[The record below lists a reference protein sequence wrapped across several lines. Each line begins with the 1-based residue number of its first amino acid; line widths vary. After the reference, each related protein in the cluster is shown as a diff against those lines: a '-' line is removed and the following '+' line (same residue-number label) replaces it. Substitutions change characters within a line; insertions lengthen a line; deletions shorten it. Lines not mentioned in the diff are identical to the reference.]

1 MIPSDVAS
9 RLKLAIPDQP
19 APTQPVTPSKNLA
32 DVLSDLVPGQRVLAE
47 IQAMLPNGA
56 YRALVNQRE
65 ITLSLPFSAKAG
77 DSLELEV
84 VDNDGKTALAV
95 VGDRNAGGKTATAS
109 ESVPTTLSQ
118 TGKLIGNLLGGVDE
132 QGRKAAPAP
141 LNGNRPLV
149 DDFPKSA
156 AELAPVLKEAL
167 SKSGVFYEAHQAR
180 WVAGQIQT
188 EQLLQEPQGKLSQ
201 LRPGQSENAS
211 RNGAASA
218 NAADTP
224 STASNADHAKNQLA
238 PQTDQPQARSVNDRT
253 ETGTTNTSPAH
264 ASANDEASRASPTR
278 NQPGTI
284 PNELAPLVQQQL
296 DALATQTFT
305 WQGQIWPGQQMSWEI
320 DEKQGNARRGD
331 GDSSGQWQTR
341 LKLTLPQLGGIEASL
356 RLRPGNEVDI
366 SLSTDRADSES
377 ALEAAATRLKE
388 QFEAAGL
395 NLTQFL
401 VKNGTVTE

>member
-1 MIPSDVAS
+1 MIPTDVAS
-9 RLKLAIPDQP
+9 RLKLAVPDQP
-19 APTQPVTPSKNLA
+19 APTQPVTPAKNLG
-32 DVLSDLVPGQRVLAE
+32 DVLSDLVPGQRVMAE

-84 VDNDGKTALAV
+84 IDNDGKTALAV
-95 VGDRNAGGKTATAS
+95 VGERSANGKTTIAN
-109 ESVPTTLSQ
+109 ESVATTLSQ

-149 DDFPKSA
+149 NNFPNTG

-201 LRPGQSENAS
+201 LRPQVGESVTTGSSTNAS
-211 RNGAASA
+211 GAERS
-218 NAADTP
+218 P
-224 STASNADHAKNQLA
+224 STIDAKSSMHAIEQPTQHSISERNDANHLSNNAS
-238 PQTDQPQARSVNDRT
+238 QPA
-253 ETGTTNTSPAH
+253 G
-264 ASANDEASRASPTR
+264 DEASRSNAMRS
-278 NQPGTI
+278 QPGTI
-284 PNELAPLVQQQL
+284 PSELTPLVQQQL

-305 WQGQIWPGQQMSWEI
+305 WQGQIWPGQQMAWEI
-320 DEKQGNARRGD
+320 DEKQGNARRSD
-331 GDSSGQWQTR
+331 EEPSGQWQTR
-341 LKLTLPQLGGIEASL
+341 LKLTLPQLGGIEATL

-366 SLSTDRADSES
+366 ALSTDSNTSE
-377 ALEAAATRLKE
+377 AMLAAAASRLKE
-388 QFEAAGL
+388 QFESAGL
-395 NLTQFL
+395 NLTQFM
-401 VKNGTVTE
+401 VKNGSLAE